1 MTDNQR
7 ALLNEY
13 EQYLNYNFL
22 GVEGSRTDGYIQHFT
37 KDVREKARALLEAGG
52 YWGTALRMYNPKMFL
67 RGYKAYNDRTRSDQ
81 KKNCT
86 S

>member
-13 EQYLNYNFL
+13 EQYLNYNFMR
-22 GVEGSRTDGYIQHFT
+22 VEGHKVDGYITHFA
-37 KDVREKARALLEAGG
+37 KDVEEKVQGLLESGG

-67 RGYKAYNDRTRSDQ
+67 SGYEVSKTMEIKQ
-81 KKNCT
+81 
-86 S
+86 